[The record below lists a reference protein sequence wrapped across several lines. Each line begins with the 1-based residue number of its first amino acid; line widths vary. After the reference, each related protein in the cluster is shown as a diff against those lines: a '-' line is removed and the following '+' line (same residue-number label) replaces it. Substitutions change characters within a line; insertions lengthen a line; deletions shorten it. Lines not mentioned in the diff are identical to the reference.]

1 MNIDLN
7 IVSRIDQLKSE
18 IISICQKYIHK
29 EDTYKVRY
37 EFYQEIDELVSNYKT
52 KGFLHPDFQLDQY
65 IKINLNK
72 SGFANCLT
80 QNFV

>member
-37 EFYQEIDELVSNYKT
+37 
-52 KGFLHPDFQLDQY
+52 
-65 IKINLNK
+65 
-72 SGFANCLT
+72 
-80 QNFV
+80 